1 MLTGNHPAAMIAL
14 PLRQPLTGEEYLAY
28 ERSAPF
34 KTEFINGELYAM
46 AGGSVPHNTA
56 AGNLF
61 AAIHARLRG
70 GSCRVFNS
78 DMKVHVPGRDT
89 FVYPDVSALCGSLR
103 LHDEQRDVLL
113 NPSVIAEVLSPATE
127 LYDRNVKF
135 DQYRRLDSL
144 REFLL
149 VAQHR
154 MRVEIWTRRADLV
167 WEPSPVFLENPADVL
182 RLPAVGCDI
191 PLSEI
196 YENVEFPA
204 RP

>member
-1 MLTGNHPAAMIAL
+1 MIAL

-28 ERSAPF
+28 ERVVPF
-34 KTEFINGELYAM
+34 KTEFIRGELYAM

-56 AGNLF
+56 AVNLL

-70 GSCRVFNS
+70 GGCRVFNS
-78 DMKVHVPGRDT
+78 DMKVHVPPSDSY
-89 FVYPDVSALCGSLR
+89 VYPDLSALCGAPR
-103 LHDEQRDVLL
+103 LHDQQRDVLL
-113 NPSVIAEVLSPATE
+113 NPSVVAEVLSPSTE

-135 DQYRRLDSL
+135 DQYRQLDSL
-144 REFLL
+144 RELLL

-154 MRVEIWTRRADLV
+154 VRVEIWTRPAAGGAWMPSPTFLEQPADLLV
-167 WEPSPVFLENPADVL
+167 LPSL
-182 RLPAVGCDI
+182 GCEI

-196 YENVEFPA
+196 YEGVEFPA